1 MELLEV
7 IRKSN
12 EKLQEEN
19 QSLKK
24 RCDKMKTKIEIL
36 DAWLSRMPIEIFCEE
51 LKRRYLTDY
60 IEVGTEE
67 KFFIATKKGVVE
79 KSGRNIIFTIKY

>member
-19 QSLKK
+19 RSLKK
-24 RCDKMKTKIEIL
+24 RCDEMKTKAEIL
-36 DAWLSRMPIEIFCEE
+36 DTWLNRIPVEILCEE
-51 LKRRYLTDY
+51 LKRRYWADCT
-60 IEVGTEE
+60 EVGTEE